1 MNYTDMTK
9 QSSGTINL
17 TDASIETKRFLYA
30 SYFSSKTNTSQSFSY
45 KIELLTLL
53 GYLTQQLKKRMP
65 NEFKNANDVIYKYVM
80 KGQQLNEADVDYLD
94 GVSIVCDDLIWGTE
108 EIPAPE
114 QYSSSV
120 EIKDRIK
127 ELISWWLPF

>member
-1 MNYTDMTK
+1 MDMTK
-9 QSSGTINL
+9 QSNGTIDLNNINL
-17 TDASIETKRFLYA
+17 DTKRFLYN

-65 NEFKNANDVIYKYVM
+65 SEFSNAHDVIFKYIL
-80 KGQQLNEADVDYLD
+80 KGQSLEVADIDYLE
-94 GVSIVCDDLIWGTE
+94 GISIVCDDLIWGTSD
-108 EIPAPE
+108 ISAPQ

-127 ELISWWLPF
+127 ELITCWLPF